1 MGIREWWENRRAK
14 ADADAVKRVEEESV
28 ETAAERAH
36 SHGDRWGEAAD
47 ERIAR
52 RGGEASIEDVD
63 RLGGGDFP
71 R

>member
-14 ADADAVKRVEEESV
+14 ADAAEIKRVQDEAV
-28 ETAAERAH
+28 ETAAEREH
-36 SHGDRWGEAAD
+36 SRGDRWGEAAD

-52 RGGEASIEDVD
+52 RGGEASIDDVN
-63 RLGGGDFP
+63 RLGDYP